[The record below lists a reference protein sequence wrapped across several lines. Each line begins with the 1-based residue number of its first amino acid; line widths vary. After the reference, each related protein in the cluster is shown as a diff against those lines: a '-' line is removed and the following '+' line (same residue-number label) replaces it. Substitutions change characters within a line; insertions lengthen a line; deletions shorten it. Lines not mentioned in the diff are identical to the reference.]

1 MELQDLIQ
9 SIFDSDKNLEQ
20 KIKARL
26 NEIQK
31 EMLYFLN
38 RKGVEIYPVPYDQYG
53 FQEVQA
59 NVCKPKIQIEI
70 KKINNGSQMIFKVN
84 NGAYDGFEVYYDEV
98 IVDESQINQKFDEW
112 VIRQTIILLQR
123 TFGKW

>member
-9 SIFDSDKNLEQ
+9 SIYDSDKNLEQ

-31 EMLYFLN
+31 EMLCFLK
-38 RKGVEIYPVPYDQYG
+38 RKGVMMHSVPFDRYG
-53 FQEVQA
+53 FQKKQYETFVS
-59 NVCKPKIQIEI
+59 KIYIELT
-70 KKINNGSQMIFKVN
+70 KTNNGSQMTFKTN
-84 NGAYDGFEVYYDEV
+84 NGSYDDLEVHYDEF
-98 IVDESQINQKFDEW
+98 ITDESQINENFDRW
-112 VIRQTIILLQR
+112 VIRQTIILIER